1 MPTGN
6 TAEILKRYAE
16 TVSAAPNRHAAF
28 VAAQEVAQTLIGHS
42 LFTIMRFDAGRMAV
56 QRIHSSNAEA
66 YPVGGCKPKRAT
78 QWARQVL
85 QEGKVFIGHDS
96 DDIRRAFDDSD
107 LILSLGLNAVL
118 NVPVRSAGAVVGTM
132 NLLDRTAHY
141 THESAELGAAIA
153 RHLAA
158 AIDAK

>member
-1 MPTGN
+1 MPAGN
-6 TAEILKRYAE
+6 RVEVLNEYAQ
-16 TVSAAPNRHAAF
+16 TVSAASDRQAVF
-28 VAAQEVAQTLIGHS
+28 LAAQEVAQTLIGHS
-42 LFTIMRFDAGRMAV
+42 LFTIMRFDAERMAV
-56 QRIHSSNAEA
+56 QRIHSSNTEA

-78 QWARQVL
+78 EWARHVL
-85 QEGKVFIGHDS
+85 QEGKVFIGHNS

-118 NVPVRSAGAVVGTM
+118 NVPIRSAGGVVGTM

-141 THESAELGAAIA
+141 TAESAQLGAAIT

-158 AIDAK
+158 AIHAK